1 MRKERY
7 ELLKKM
13 YESKHGEDVCG
24 DAIEAINAE
33 ALVKEL
39 GQKIQEKQQKLIS
52 LIGGYDSEANMVL
65 EDLMDTLKNFRV
77 YNERESKLLEAL
89 YILGACDAEVYL

>member
-1 MRKERY
+1 
-7 ELLKKM
+7 M
-13 YESKHGEDVCG
+13 YESKHVEDVCG
-24 DAIEAINAE
+24 DAIEAIHAE
-33 ALVKEL
+33 EIIKDM
-39 GQKIQEKQQKLIS
+39 GRRIQEKQQKLIS

-65 EDLMDTLKNFRV
+65 EDLMDL

>member
-13 YESKHGEDVCG
+13 YESTHGEDVCG

-65 EDLMDTLKNFRV
+65 EDLMDI

>member
-7 ELLKKM
+7 EHLKHM

-24 DAIEAINAE
+24 DAIEAIHAE
-33 ALVKEL
+33 EIIKDM
-39 GQKIQEKQQKLIS
+39 GRRIQEKQQKLIS

-65 EDLMDTLKNFRV
+65 EDLMDI

>member
-33 ALVKEL
+33 EIIKDM
-39 GQKIQEKQQKLIS
+39 GRRMQEKQQKLIL

-65 EDLMDTLKNFRV
+65 EDLMDI

-89 YILGACDAEVYL
+89 YILGDCDAEVYL

>member
-65 EDLMDTLKNFRV
+65 EDLMDI
-77 YNERESKLLEAL
+77 YNEREIKLLEAL

>member
-52 LIGGYDSEANMVL
+52 LIGGYDLEANMVL
-65 EDLMDTLKNFRV
+65 EDLMDI

-89 YILGACDAEVYL
+89 YILGAFDAEVYL

>member
-7 ELLKKM
+7 EHLKRM
-13 YESKHGEDVCG
+13 YESKHVEDVWG
-24 DAIEAINAE
+24 DAIEAIHTE
-33 ALVKEL
+33 EIIKDM
-39 GQKIQEKQQKLIS
+39 GRRIQEKQQKLIS
-52 LIGGYDSEANMVL
+52 LIGGYDSEANMLL
-65 EDLMDTLKNFRV
+65 EDLMDL

>member
-65 EDLMDTLKNFRV
+65 EDLMDI

-89 YILGACDAEVYL
+89 YILGAGDAEVYL

>member
-1 MRKERY
+1 MRKEKY

-13 YESKHGEDVCG
+13 YESKHREDICG

-33 ALVKEL
+33 EIIKDM
-39 GQKIQEKQQKLIS
+39 GRRIQEKQQKLIS

-65 EDLMDTLKNFRV
+65 EDLMDI

>member
-1 MRKERY
+1 M
-7 ELLKKM
+7 
-13 YESKHGEDVCG
+13 
-24 DAIEAINAE
+24 
-33 ALVKEL
+33 
-39 GQKIQEKQQKLIS
+39 QEKQQKLIL

-65 EDLMDTLKNFRV
+65 EDLMDI

>member
-7 ELLKKM
+7 EHLKRM
-13 YESKHGEDVCG
+13 YESKHVEDVCG
-24 DAIEAINAE
+24 DAIEAIHAE
-33 ALVKEL
+33 EIIKDM
-39 GQKIQEKQQKLIS
+39 GRRIQEKQQKLIS

-65 EDLMDTLKNFRV
+65 EDLMDL